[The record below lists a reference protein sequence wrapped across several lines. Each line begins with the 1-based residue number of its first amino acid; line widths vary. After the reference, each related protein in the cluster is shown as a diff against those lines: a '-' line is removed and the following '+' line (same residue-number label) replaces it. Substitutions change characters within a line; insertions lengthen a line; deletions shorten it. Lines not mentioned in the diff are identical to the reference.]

1 MLFSTTIVFV
11 NHEKMKKDFILDLLA
26 GNKHLFLCFYQFIF
40 RMYHAIVPCNYQISI
55 FQVALQ
61 SAEHG
66 TITTCNINLF
76 TTIIYLNIQ
85 KG

>member
-40 RMYHAIVPCNYQISI
+40 GMYHAIIFYNYQINI
-55 FQVALQ
+55 FKVNRNNYDSMMIAMLQ
-61 SAEHG
+61 IRIS
-66 TITTCNINLF
+66 
-76 TTIIYLNIQ
+76 
-85 KG
+85 